1 VSLRQKKKNE
11 ILASRRSH
19 LVTTT
24 NTQNFD
30 AAQVINLI
38 KTAPTEKC
46 QTRQMELL
54 LQLCS
59 IDLNVPAAHEA
70 CSQCLPELKQIAQ
83 LLALPTTERAI
94 KLQTCRFLVKFV
106 RIRIDM
112 ESIL

>member
-46 QTRQMELL
+46 QTGIATAT
-54 LQLCS
+54 LQY
-59 IDLNVPAAHEA
+59 
-70 CSQCLPELKQIAQ
+70 
-83 LLALPTTERAI
+83 
-94 KLQTCRFLVKFV
+94 
-106 RIRIDM
+106 
-112 ESIL
+112 